1 MHSHTRRVR
10 RGNGPH
16 GQKVVGAMFL
26 SPVAYLASVK
36 GGGQG
41 GLGTEVPGGVQERL
55 TLFVTECLNFDVL
68 EEKKLV
74 KQPTIPS

>member
-10 RGNGPH
+10 LGNSPH

-26 SPVAYLASVK
+26 SPVAYLESVK
-36 GGGQG
+36 VGGPG
-41 GLGTEVPGGVQERL
+41 GLRTEVPSGVQGPL

-68 EEKKLV
+68 EEK
-74 KQPTIPS
+74 S